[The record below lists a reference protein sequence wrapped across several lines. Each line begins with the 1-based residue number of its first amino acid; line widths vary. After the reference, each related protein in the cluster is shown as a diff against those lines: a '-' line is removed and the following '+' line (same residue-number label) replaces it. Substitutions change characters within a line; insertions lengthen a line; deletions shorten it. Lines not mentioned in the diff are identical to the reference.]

1 MGLREL
7 LLVSYSSVAD
17 RDRGAKLIHR
27 HPEYFT
33 SLLELACAAE
43 DKRENILAAWIL
55 EKYAVEQPECLDS
68 ELRFFLKGAL
78 QQKNDSKRRP
88 FAKLLYHY
96 CKNKT
101 RRKLLSRQQIDWIVE
116 ICFGY
121 MLESQ
126 KAAPLAFALKTL
138 NFFKNHH
145 PWISEEIQAFIEKKL
160 PNSSAGFRSVVRQIS

>member
-1 MGLREL
+1 MELREL
-7 LLVSYSSVAD
+7 LLVSYSSFAD
-17 RDRGAKLIHR
+17 RDRGARLIHH

-33 SLLELACAAE
+33 SLLKLACAPK
-43 DKRENILAAWIL
+43 DNRENILAVWIL

-68 ELRFFLKGAL
+68 DFTFFLEGVL
-78 QQKNDSKRRP
+78 QQKNDSKTRP

-96 CKNKT
+96 CKNMT

-126 KAAPLAFALKTL
+126 KAATMAFTLKTL
-138 NFFKNHH
+138 HFFRNHK
-145 PWISEEIQAFIEKKL
+145 PWVSDEIQAFIEKKR
-160 PNSSAGFRSVVRQIS
+160 PISSAGFRSVVR

>member
-1 MGLREL
+1 M
-7 LLVSYSSVAD
+7 
-17 RDRGAKLIHR
+17 
-27 HPEYFT
+27 
-33 SLLELACAAE
+33 
-43 DKRENILAAWIL
+43 

-68 ELRFFLKGAL
+68 DFTFFLEGAL

-96 CKNKT
+96 CKNLT

-126 KAAPLAFALKTL
+126 KASPLAFALKHFTFL
-138 NFFKNHH
+138 EITNLGYQRKYKLLLKKNA
-145 PWISEEIQAFIEKKL
+145 PTAEQDL
-160 PNSSAGFRSVVRQIS
+160 GL